1 MFNLTQGEWTN
12 LIYSILLLSMMISS
26 MFIRSTTDN
35 GKKFK
40 NLAIWLAIILVVA
53 LLYNNRFL
61 FKNFVPYQAYDT
73 GNNELKITKS
83 NDNHFYIAINIDN
96 KKVLFLIDTGATTTT
111 LTLNDAKKLGIDID
125 RLNFNVPL
133 NTANG
138 VSFGASTEV
147 YNIKIGDFTIDSMW
161 VIVSKDLDGKSLL
174 GMNFLNKLNGY
185 DIRQDKMT
193 LYY

>member
-26 MFIRSTTDN
+26 IFIRSTTDN

-40 NLAIWLAIILVVA
+40 NLAIWLVIILVVA

-125 RLNFNVPL
+125 RLNFNIPL

>member
-40 NLAIWLAIILVVA
+40 NLAIWLTIILVVA

-83 NDNHFYIAINIDN
+83 NDNHFYIAMNIDN

-125 RLNFNVPL
+125 RLNFNIPL

>member
-40 NLAIWLAIILVVA
+40 NLAIWLTIILVVA

>member
-40 NLAIWLAIILVVA
+40 NLAIWLVIILVVA

-125 RLNFNVPL
+125 RLNFNIPL

-161 VIVSKDLDGKSLL
+161 VIVSKDLDEKSLL

>member
-35 GKKFK
+35 SKKFK
-40 NLAIWLAIILVVA
+40 NLAIWLTIILVVA

-83 NDNHFYIAINIDN
+83 NDNHFYIAVNIDN

>member
-83 NDNHFYIAINIDN
+83 NDNHFYIAVNINN
-96 KKVLFLIDTGATTTT
+96 KKILFLIDTGATTTT

>member
-40 NLAIWLAIILVVA
+40 NLAIWLVIILVIA

-125 RLNFNVPL
+125 RLNFNIPL

>member
-125 RLNFNVPL
+125 RLNFNIPL

>member
-1 MFNLTQGEWTN
+1 M
-12 LIYSILLLSMMISS
+12 
-26 MFIRSTTDN
+26 
-35 GKKFK
+35 
-40 NLAIWLAIILVVA
+40 
-53 LLYNNRFL
+53 
-61 FKNFVPYQAYDT
+61 
-73 GNNELKITKS
+73 
-83 NDNHFYIAINIDN
+83 
-96 KKVLFLIDTGATTTT
+96 
-111 LTLNDAKKLGIDID
+111 TLNDAKKLGIDID
-125 RLNFNVPL
+125 RLNFNIPL

>member
-40 NLAIWLAIILVVA
+40 NLAIWLTIILVIA

-125 RLNFNVPL
+125 RLNFNIPL

>member
-40 NLAIWLAIILVVA
+40 NLAIWLTIILVVA

-125 RLNFNVPL
+125 RLNFNIPL

>member
-40 NLAIWLAIILVVA
+40 NLAIWLTIILVVA

-83 NDNHFYIAINIDN
+83 NDNHFYIAVNIDN
-96 KKVLFLIDTGATTTT
+96 KKILFLIDTGATTTT

-138 VSFGASTEV
+138 ISFGASTEV

-161 VIVSKDLDGKSLL
+161 VLVSKDLDGKSLL

-185 DIRQDKMT
+185 NIKQDKMT

>member
-40 NLAIWLAIILVVA
+40 NLAIWLTIILVVA

-83 NDNHFYIAINIDN
+83 NDNHFYIAVNIDN
-96 KKVLFLIDTGATTTT
+96 KKILFLIDTGATTTT

-138 VSFGASTEV
+138 ISFGASTEV

-185 DIRQDKMT
+185 NIKQDKMT

>member
-40 NLAIWLAIILVVA
+40 NLAIWLVIILVVA

-125 RLNFNVPL
+125 RLNFNIPL

-185 DIRQDKMT
+185 NIKQDKMT

>member
-40 NLAIWLAIILVVA
+40 NLAIWLTIILVVA

-61 FKNFVPYQAYDT
+61 FKNFVPYQAYNT

-83 NDNHFYIAINIDN
+83 NDDHFYISININN
-96 KKVLFLIDTGATTTT
+96 KKILFLIDTGATTTT
-111 LTLNDAKKLGIDID
+111 LTLNDAKRLGIDID
-125 RLNFNVPL
+125 KLKFNVPL

-138 VSFGASTEV
+138 VSFGASTEIH
-147 YNIKIGDFTIDSMW
+147 NIRIGDFTINSMW
-161 VIVSKDLDGKSLL
+161 VLVSKDLDGKSLL
-174 GMNFLNKLNGY
+174 GMNFLNKLDGY
-185 DIRQDKMT
+185 DIRQDEMT

>member
-40 NLAIWLAIILVVA
+40 NLAIWLVIILVVA

-96 KKVLFLIDTGATTTT
+96 KKVLFLIDTWATTTT

-125 RLNFNVPL
+125 RLNFNIPL

>member
-12 LIYSILLLSMMISS
+12 LIYSILLLSVMISS

-40 NLAIWLAIILVVA
+40 NLAIWLVIILVVA

-61 FKNFVPYQAYDT
+61 FKDFVPYQAYDT

-125 RLNFNVPL
+125 RLNFNIPL

>member
-40 NLAIWLAIILVVA
+40 NLAIWLVIILVVA

-125 RLNFNVPL
+125 RLNFNIPL

-185 DIRQDKMT
+185 DIRQDKMI

>member
-40 NLAIWLAIILVVA
+40 NLAIWLTIILVVA

-125 RLNFNVPL
+125 RLNFNIPL

-147 YNIKIGDFTIDSMW
+147 YNIKIGDFTIDSIW

>member
-12 LIYSILLLSMMISS
+12 LIYSILLLSVMISS

-40 NLAIWLAIILVVA
+40 NLAIWLTIILVIA

-61 FKNFVPYQAYDT
+61 FKNFVPYQAYDN
-73 GNNELKITKS
+73 GKDELKITKS

-111 LTLNDAKKLGIDID
+111 LTLSDAKRLGIDID

-161 VIVSKDLDGKSLL
+161 VLVSKDLDGKSLL

>member
-40 NLAIWLAIILVVA
+40 NLAIWLTIILVVA

-83 NDNHFYIAINIDN
+83 NDNHFYIAMNIDN

-125 RLNFNVPL
+125 RLNFNIPL

-161 VIVSKDLDGKSLL
+161 VLVSKDLDGKSLL

>member
-40 NLAIWLAIILVVA
+40 NLAIWLVIILVVA

-83 NDNHFYIAINIDN
+83 NDNHFYIAVNIDN
-96 KKVLFLIDTGATTTT
+96 KKILFLIDTGATTTT

>member
-83 NDNHFYIAINIDN
+83 NDNHFYIAVNIDN
-96 KKVLFLIDTGATTTT
+96 KKILFLIDTGATTTT

-125 RLNFNVPL
+125 RLNFNIPL

-147 YNIKIGDFTIDSMW
+147 YNIKIGNFTIDSMW

>member
-40 NLAIWLAIILVVA
+40 NLAIWLVIILVVA

-125 RLNFNVPL
+125 RLNFNIPL

>member
-40 NLAIWLAIILVVA
+40 NLAIWLTIILVVA

-83 NDNHFYIAINIDN
+83 NDNHFYIAVNIDN
-96 KKVLFLIDTGATTTT
+96 KKILFLIDTGATTTT

>member
-83 NDNHFYIAINIDN
+83 NDNHFYIAVNIDN
-96 KKVLFLIDTGATTTT
+96 KKILFLIDTGATTTT

-138 VSFGASTEV
+138 ISFGASTEV

-185 DIRQDKMT
+185 NIKQDKMT

>member
-40 NLAIWLAIILVVA
+40 NLAIWLTIILVVA

-61 FKNFVPYQAYDT
+61 FKNFVPYQAYDN
-73 GNNELKITKS
+73 GKDELKITKS

-111 LTLNDAKKLGIDID
+111 LTLSDAKRLGIDID

-147 YNIKIGDFTIDSMW
+147 YNIKIGDFIIDSMW
-161 VIVSKDLDGKSLL
+161 VLVSKDLDGKSLL

-185 DIRQDKMT
+185 DIRQDQMT